1 MRTSIY
7 VIIYVIGLAIYY
19 LTAQYLTIVFWETE
33 MTSIKTCKILTD
45 DVMFLL
51 LLLLLLLLLPHLG
64 NQLEA
69 QICQCSSEAP
79 LILEP
84 ARYFCYF
91 KKTPTIKKRAQV
103 HNCNTALY
111 LIPQKARRMSTKVLP
126 HL

>member
-7 VIIYVIGLAIYY
+7 VIIYVISLAIYH

-33 MTSIKTCKILTD
+33 TSIKTCKILTD
-45 DVMFLL
+45 DAMFLL

-91 KKTPTIKKRAQV
+91 KKTPTIQIKEHKCTTVTQR
-103 HNCNTALY
+103 Y
-111 LIPQKARRMSTKVLP
+111 I
-126 HL
+126 